1 MELNEAI
8 EVGSTMADATEAL
21 YSMESDAREI
31 ADRILALAKRMEEKG
46 LPAILLLPA
55 MSDIC
60 TVGKAFGSAGDF
72 GLAATLASLQD
83 IIEVKVKN

>member
-1 MELNEAI
+1 MELNDAI
-8 EVGSTMADATEAL
+8 EVGSTMADATETL
-21 YSMESDAREI
+21 YSMESDAKEI

-60 TVGKAFGSAGDF
+60 TVGKAFGSAGDL